1 MPQQGEIR
9 HGSTESVQWD
19 GSRWN
24 PITTQKGSVDNPVS
38 FGWLDAVPGLRDAL
52 NIPVNAVKGAQAL
65 PDVVRGLVHEPAATL
80 KGFAGGVS
88 EAATP
93 GRLGLLALL
102 TGGATLPAALAA
114 GGGEALAQGTRVATD
129 APNAPQSF
137 PEAAGN
143 VAEAAAVP
151 AIAGAAKAVPGVVQ
165 RLGGTR
171 KLGSRILGAGYGGY
185 EGYQHGGLGGMLGG
199 AVAGGIAGDVL
210 GGGSPTMRALRMVM
224 GGGAADEA
232 AADVSPAG
240 VDRYLPNRS
249 GVPISRE
256 VPGFSMPA
264 NGTPAV
270 EPPLPRSVL
279 SDVDRYMP
287 NSGGIAP
294 VENPVQ
300 TQRVGLTGD
309 AARPAAYSGDVGRI
323 SGKAPTLNQSLQDA
337 VESLREPVDPR
348 DPLREDS
355 QSMRGLKDAMA
366 AEGVNPTHDAMASS
380 ADPRDEIVR
389 RYLNASPDSALSR
402 FSSLSR

>member
-151 AIAGAAKAVPGVVQ
+151 AIAGAVQAVPGVVQ

-224 GGGAADEA
+224 GGGATDEA
-232 AADVSPAG
+232 AAATAVPKPATPVEAPVVKPDVNWSGVTLSPEAAARNVEATNLRDVSGYSHDMAG
-240 VDRYLPNRS
+240 KLAGIPGAGQARVTS
-249 GVPISRE
+249 VPMGTRAITDE
-256 VPGFSMPA
+256 MIQNAGGTV
-264 NGTPAV
+264 TPA
-270 EPPLPRSVL
+270 PA
-279 SDVDRYMP
+279 D
-287 NSGGIAP
+287 GF
-294 VENPVQ
+294 
-300 TQRVGLTGD
+300 
-309 AARPAAYSGDVGRI
+309 AASEEAI
-323 SGKAPTLNQSLQDA
+323 
-337 VESLREPVDPR
+337 DPR
-348 DPLREDS
+348 DPVHDS
-355 QSMRGLKDAMA
+355 SLRGLRMA
-366 AEGVNPTHDAMASS
+366 VSNDNPLPETK
-380 ADPRDEIVR
+380 DEIVSR
-389 RYLNASPDSALSR
+389 FLRANPDSALSR